1 MESEISVL
9 LLDVDHFK
17 NYNDRFGHPKGDTLL
32 KHIAD
37 ALANSVHRPADL
49 IARYGGEEFVAL
61 LPETPCTGALLL
73 GEKMR
78 LAVERLGVA
87 RGSDQ
92 PTGPVVTISVGA
104 ATVRATKGTNPAE
117 VVAFADEALYRA
129 KASGRNQVQ
138 RADPTPRLLVESA

>member
-1 MESEISVL
+1 LL
-9 LLDVDHFK
+9 LLDVDRFK
-17 NYNDRFGHPKGDTLL
+17 DYNDRFGHPKGDALL
-32 KHIAD
+32 KQIAD
-37 ALANSVHRPADL
+37 ALANCVHRPADL

-61 LPETPCTGALLL
+61 LPATPCTGALLL

-87 RGSDQ
+87 RCDQQ
-92 PTGPVVTISVGA
+92 PTGPVVTISIGA
-104 ATVRATKGTNPAE
+104 ATVRASKGTNPAE

-138 RADPTPRLLVESA
+138 RADPAPRLVAEIA